1 MAAMIALGLDPGS
14 RVTGFGVV
22 SLEGG
27 RFRALGAGVFQL
39 SADSLAERLALL
51 HRSLAA
57 LLETHRPDATAVE
70 GVLVHRGARS
80 ALILGHARGVVLL
93 ASAQVEVPVFE
104 YAPATV
110 KRSLTSAGGS
120 SKAGVARAVA
130 QLLGIHEA
138 MRADASDAL
147 AVAVCHLARHRIAA
161 AGAGEPS
168 PWTRALMG
176 APPQVRTAQNRLLEA
191 ALRRR

>member
-1 MAAMIALGLDPGS
+1 MIVLGLDPGS
-14 RVTGFGVV
+14 RVTGYGVV
-22 SLEGG
+22 SLAGG
-27 RFRALGAGVFQL
+27 QFQALGAGVLQL
-39 SADSLAERLALL
+39 SADSLAGRLALL
-51 HRSLAA
+51 HRSLAT
-57 LLETHRPDATAVE
+57 LLDAHRPDATAVE
-70 GVLVHRGARS
+70 GVFVHRGARS

-93 ASAQVEVPVFE
+93 ASAQADVPVFE

-130 QLLGIHEA
+130 RLLGLDRP

-168 PWTRALMG
+168 PWARALLG
-176 APPQVRTAQNRLLEA
+176 SPPPVRTAQNRLLEA